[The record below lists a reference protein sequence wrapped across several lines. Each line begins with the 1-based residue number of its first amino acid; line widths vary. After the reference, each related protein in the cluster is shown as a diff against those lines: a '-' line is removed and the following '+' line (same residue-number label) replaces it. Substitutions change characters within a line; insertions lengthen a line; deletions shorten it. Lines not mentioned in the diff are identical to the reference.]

1 MRRLR
6 LDALGLLLAG
16 VAGAQEPAGD
26 PRAGEARYLAVGCYE
41 CHGTVGQGGSGM
53 RVSPLPLPWV
63 GFELYVRRPAGQMPA
78 FSDKVLSA
86 ASLADIYA
94 YLQSLPRERKA
105 NEIALLQELG
115 SK

>member
-1 MRRLR
+1 M
-6 LDALGLLLAG
+6 ALGLLLAG
-16 VAGAQEPAGD
+16 GAGAQQPAGD
-26 PRAGEARYLAVGCYE
+26 PGAGQARYLAVGCYE

-53 RVSPLPLPWV
+53 RISPLPLPWV

-94 YLQSLPRERKA
+94 FLQSLPSGRKA
-105 NEIALLQELG
+105 SEIGLLQELG
-115 SK
+115 SQ